1 MSFGEN
7 LRTIR
12 KERNITQEELA
23 EMMEVSRQAI
33 SKWESDQ
40 GYPETE
46 KLIILSQKLNISIDY
61 LVNEKSNTEPDS
73 QYRPVV
79 YAPSGQITITSFDKS
94 SVGFYQAVKS
104 SKVFGNG
111 KGPAYVLYG
120 VEKTS
125 YWGENNTILG
135 WYRSFDD
142 VQKEIT
148 AINEAI
154 TRGECQYELKFYT
167 NIEYKGFFG
176 QPHIVE

>member
-23 EMMEVSRQAI
+23 DMMEVSRQAI

-61 LVNEKSNTEPDS
+61 LVNEKTNAAPDS
-73 QYRPVV
+73 QDRPVV
-79 YAPSGQITITSFDKS
+79 YTPSGKITIASFDKS
-94 SVGFYQAVKS
+94 SIGSYQAVKS
-104 SKVFGNG
+104 SKILGNG
-111 KGPAYVLYG
+111 KGLAYILYG

-125 YWGENNTILG
+125 FWGEDNTILG
-135 WYRSFDD
+135 WYRSLDD
-142 VQKEIT
+142 VKKEIT

-154 TRGECQYELKFYT
+154 TCGECQYELKFYT
-167 NIEYKGFFG
+167 NVEYRGLFG